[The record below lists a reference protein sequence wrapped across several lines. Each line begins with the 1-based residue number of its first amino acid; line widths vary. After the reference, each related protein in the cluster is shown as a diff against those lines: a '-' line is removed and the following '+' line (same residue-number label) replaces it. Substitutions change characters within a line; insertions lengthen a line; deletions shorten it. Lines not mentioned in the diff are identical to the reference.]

1 MKKFTNVLLTIFA
14 IGIMLA
20 LLAGVVAFIGY
31 IVAMCIGGPVA
42 TEICRIIL
50 KVCMPWVI
58 RFTSV
63 IALIGLFAMYF
74 SKTKALV
81 INANEDKAEKGNTE
95 KE

>member
-1 MKKFTNVLLTIFA
+1 MKKFTNILLTIFA
-14 IGIMLA
+14 VGIMLA
-20 LLAGVVAFIGY
+20 LFAGVVAFIGF
-31 IVAMCIGGPVA
+31 IVAMCIGGTLA

-63 IALIGLFAMYF
+63 IALIGLLAMYF

-81 INANEDKAEKGNTE
+81 INANEGNAEKEETE
-95 KE
+95 KQ